1 MENPALVL
9 YVLVPRIDKDACVE
23 QGALLRKY
31 VQGDRRYIG
40 LRERPQDALE
50 RLRQQAKSTDRP
62 ISVDTHCVLEIRMST
77 AGFAHYGL
85 RCSGR
90 PGAFAPVLQK
100 MVYAGDTSQDWKVW
114 HFLEDIPLAQD
125 KQGDDTTPLV
135 RTRWHPLTELSL
147 V

>member
-9 YVLVPRIDKDACVE
+9 YTLVPRVDKDACVE
-23 QGALLRKY
+23 QGSLLRKY
-31 VQGDRRYIG
+31 VQGNRRYIG
-40 LRERPQDALE
+40 LRERPQDAVE
-50 RLRQQAKSTDRP
+50 RLRQNAASSDPP
-62 ISVDTHCVLEIRMST
+62 ISADTHCVLEIRMST

-100 MVYAGDTSQDWKVW
+100 MVYAGDTTQDWKVW
-114 HFLEDIPLAQD
+114 HFLEDMPLAKD
-125 KQGDDTTPLV
+125 EPGDDATPLV
-135 RTRWHPLTELSL
+135 RTRWHTLTELSL